1 MYIMTTI
8 QVVDVNN
15 GEINTEEKTEEH
27 ESLNTVEEVNEEL
40 KPDIENTN
48 EK

>member
-1 MYIMTTI
+1 MLIMEKLT
-8 QVVDVNN
+8 QKK
-15 GEINTEEKTEEH
+15 KTEEH
-27 ESLNTVEEVNEEL
+27 ETLNTVEEVNEEL